1 MKSLLYSL
9 FLALGLLPS
18 LDAREFPS
26 EYSINPQ
33 KETGQ
38 IIIHNRI
45 LAKFNNKTFS
55 VLDVVKKMDAIFNIH
70 YPNLA
75 NSKLARYQFYNAQ
88 WKGTLQKL
96 LDQELIL
103 LDAERI
109 GVKVTDAEIREELLA
124 KYGPNVMTSLDQLK
138 LSYEEARKML
148 LEDLIAEKILYFKVY
163 SEALRVRPHDIKE
176 KYTAYCQEKS
186 ASQKWRYQVLTIGS
200 QDESIS
206 QALAKV
212 AFDLLKEQ
220 KSLQDVSKDLQS
232 KNSYIT
238 VSITP
243 EIERDNLSIS
253 QAHKQVI
260 ETLNPG
266 EFSTPASQTNRDKS
280 VVQRIFYLKEKNVI
294 NPPDFPTEAE
304 KIKDRLVQEAI
315 AQDLPNYIEQLKKRY
330 GLSEQ
335 DLSIASDFKP
345 FSYQ

>member
-9 FLALGLLPS
+9 FLALGILPS
-18 LDAREFPS
+18 LDAREFSS

-33 KETGQ
+33 EEAGQ

-55 VLDVVKKMDAIFNIH
+55 VLDIVKKMDRIFNNH

-75 NSKLARYQFYNAQ
+75 NSKLARYQFYNTQ
-88 WKGTLQKL
+88 WKNTLQKL

-124 KYGPNVMTSLDQLK
+124 KYGPNVITSLNRLQL
-138 LSYEEARKML
+138 SPEEARKML
-148 LEDLIAEKILYFKVY
+148 SEDLIVEKLLHFKVY
-163 SEALRVRPHDIKE
+163 SEALDIRPTDIKKE
-176 KYTAYCQEKS
+176 YTTDCQEKA
-186 ASQKWRYQVLTIGS
+186 ASQKWCYQVLTIGS
-200 QDESIS
+200 KDENIS

-220 KSLQDVSKDLQS
+220 RNFQDISKDLQS
-232 KNSYIT
+232 QNPLIT

-243 EIERDNLSIS
+243 EIEQDNLSIS

-260 ETLNPG
+260 EMLNPG
-266 EFSTPASQTNRDKS
+266 DFSTPVSQVNRDQS

-294 NPPDFPTEAE
+294 NPPDFPTELV
-304 KIKDRLVQEAI
+304 KIKDRLIQEAI
-315 AQDLPNYIEQLKKRY
+315 AQRLPNYIEQLKKRY

>member
-9 FLALGLLPS
+9 FLLGILPS
-18 LDAREFPS
+18 VNAREFPS
-26 EYSINPQ
+26 EYSMNSQ
-33 KETGQ
+33 EEAGQ
-38 IIIHNRI
+38 ITIHNRI

-55 VLDVVKKMDAIFNIH
+55 VLDVVKKMDAIFNTH
-70 YPNLA
+70 YPKLA

-88 WKGTLQKL
+88 WKDTLQKL

-109 GVKVTDAEIREELLA
+109 GVKVTDAEIREELLH
-124 KYGPNVMTSLDQLK
+124 KYGPNIITSLDQLK

-148 LEDLIAEKILYFKVY
+148 SEDLIAEKILYFKVY
-163 SEALRVRPHDIKE
+163 SEALRVRPNDIKE

-200 QDESIS
+200 KDENIS
-206 QALAKV
+206 QALATV

-220 KSLQDVSKDLQS
+220 RSLQDVSEDLQS
-232 KNSYIT
+232 KNSHIT

-253 QAHKQVI
+253 QAHRQVI

-266 EFSTPASQTNRDKS
+266 DFSTPASQVNRDQS

-294 NPPDFPTEAE
+294 NPPDFPTLAE
-304 KIKDRLVQEAI
+304 KIKDKLVQEAI
-315 AQDLPNYIEQLKKRY
+315 SRHLPSYIEQLKKRY

-335 DLSIASDFKP
+335 DLSITSDFKP